1 MYCDIRRCS
10 YSNMEHEPSFIYRDQ
25 HGWAPVPAEWMSRV
39 LEQAKIYQAK
49 RTDNN
54 ATFEFDHL
62 NDEFA
67 ETRWKIDFS
76 QSTVSITVITDN
88 ESPILPAS
96 VSPLIFGVHY
106 CVATRVVS
114 WNDSAQASDV
124 HTIHVPFNST
134 C

>member
-1 MYCDIRRCS
+1 
-10 YSNMEHEPSFIYRDQ
+10 
-25 HGWAPVPAEWMSRV
+25 MSRV
-39 LEQAKIYQAK
+39 LEQAKIYQAN
-49 RTDNN
+49 RSDNN

-76 QSTVSITVITDN
+76 QRSVSITVISDN
-88 ESPILPAS
+88 GSPILPAS

-106 CVATRVVS
+106 CVESRVVS
-114 WNDSAQASDV
+114 WSDSAQASDV